1 MRLRIGV
8 VALGMGVM
16 ALSLMA
22 AAQSAHRL
30 VLVVGRPN
38 DPRVT
43 QQQAALQ
50 HDAAALRER
59 DVTVQDMT
67 PEAVRR
73 ERPELEV
80 AAAATFEVILVG
92 KDGGVKLRREEPV
105 AASELTALIDTMPMR
120 QSEMGRRR

>member
-1 MRLRIGV
+1 MGV
-8 VALGMGVM
+8 IALGMGVM
-16 ALSLMA
+16 GVMA

-30 VLVVGRPN
+30 VFVVGQAN

-43 QQQAALQ
+43 QQHTALQ

-67 PEAVRR
+67 PEAVRQQ
-73 ERPELEV
+73 RPELGGAPE
-80 AAAATFEVILVG
+80 ATFEVILVG
-92 KDGGVKLRREEPV
+92 KDGGGKLRRKEQV

-120 QSEMGRRR
+120 RSEMGRTR